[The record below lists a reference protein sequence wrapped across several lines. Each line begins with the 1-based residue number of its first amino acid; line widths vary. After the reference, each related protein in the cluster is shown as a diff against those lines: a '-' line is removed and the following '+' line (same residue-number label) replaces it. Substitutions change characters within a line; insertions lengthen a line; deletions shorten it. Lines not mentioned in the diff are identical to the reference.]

1 MARNRLRAAVATLWF
16 HRGGVLLLG
25 IGGLAF
31 GPSCLCQTPDGGSIR
46 SDEAKKTGRG
56 AANILRPVGSGARS
70 PAIGG
75 FNGSS
80 PAGNVPSGG
89 IPGNFSGFSG
99 GALGGNFGG
108 GGFGGGGFGGGFA
121 GGGFNGNQRF
131 HFRISPKTPLT
142 DLMPVAPVVPAIRS
156 PWHVKELTQVPEVV
170 FQKPWQ
176 IKPPSVTDSQAK
188 TDADKEKVTM
198 RIAEASQDGTTHVAL
213 TLAKIHHL
221 NQRETDQFVQRLVET
236 RADLAGLPFVVGDAC
251 RMSDAVSRQFVAE
264 VAQVR
269 QALASADKAKE
280 AAGGGAKSAANPGRD
295 LQSIAEAATVS
306 KCSPG
311 ESVQAKI
318 AAWMQMFATESA
330 ARRLEVVKHLAAI
343 DHRESTR
350 ALAKLAVFCFEQDVR
365 EAALAALKQRP
376 MSDCAEILLE
386 GLRYP
391 WPAIAEHAAGAIVQ
405 LERRDLAPRLVDFLD
420 EPDPRAPVIEASQGR
435 HRSVVRELVRL
446 NHLHSC
452 ALCHAPAI
460 SDDQFIKTGRSDDFV
475 SGAVPIPGQELRPR
489 SAYYSNQS
497 PDIFVRA
504 DVTYLRQD
512 FARLQ
517 RVENAHPW
525 PEWQRF
531 DFLVRTREIS
541 ATEAAEYREWL
552 QKQSPD
558 YRSPNHAAALNA
570 LRQLFGRD
578 VEPTAAAW
586 RRELTTA
593 GARSQ

>member
-1 MARNRLRAAVATLWF
+1 MARNRLRAAVAKLWF

-25 IGGLAF
+25 FGWLAF
-31 GPSCLCQTPDGGSIR
+31 GPSCLCQSPDGGGVR

-56 AANILRPVGSGARS
+56 PANTFRPASSSPQS
-70 PAIGG
+70 PATGG
-75 FNGSS
+75 LNGNS
-80 PAGNVPSGG
+80 PSGNVPSGG
-89 IPGNFSGFSG
+89 IPGNFDGFSG
-99 GALGGNFGG
+99 GGALG
-108 GGFGGGGFGGGFA
+108 GGFGGGGYGGGFA
-121 GGGFNGNQRF
+121 GNFNGGGFNGTQRF

-142 DLMPVAPVVPAIRS
+142 DLMPMAPVVPAIRS

-170 FQKPWQ
+170 FQ
-176 IKPPSVTDSQAK
+176 
-188 TDADKEKVTM
+188 
-198 RIAEASQDGTTHVAL
+198 EARQKDTTHIAL

-221 NQRETDQFVQRLVET
+221 NQRETDQFVKRLVEA

-264 VAQVR
+264 VTQVR
-269 QALASADKAKE
+269 QALASADKAKD
-280 AAGGGAKSAANPGRD
+280 ADAGGGKSAANPGGD
-295 LQSIAEAATVS
+295 LQRIAKAATVS
-306 KCSPG
+306 KCSHG

-318 AAWMQMFATESA
+318 AAWMQMFATEPP

-343 DHRESTR
+343 DHRESTH
-350 ALAKLAVFCFEQDVR
+350 ALARLAVFSFEQDVR
-365 EAALAALKQRP
+365 NAAVAALKQRP
-376 MSDCAEILLE
+376 KSDCAEILLD

-405 LERRDLAPRLVDFLD
+405 LERHDLAPRLVDFLD
-420 EPDPRAPVIEASQGR
+420 DPDPRAPVIEASGN
-435 HRSVVRELVRL
+435 RSVVRELVRL

-452 ALCHAPAI
+452 VLCHAPAI
-460 SDDQFIKTGRSDDFV
+460 SDDQFIKTGRSGDFV
-475 SGAVPIPGQELRPR
+475 SGAVPTPGHELPPP

-517 RVENAHPW
+517 HVENARPW

-541 ATEAAEYREWL
+541 ANEAAEYREWL
-552 QKQSPD
+552 QKQGPD
-558 YRSPNHAAALNA
+558 YQSPNHAAALKA
-570 LRQLFGRD
+570 LRQLFARD
-578 VEPTAAAW
+578 VEPTAEAW
-586 RRELTTA
+586 RRELTAA
-593 GARSQ
+593 GDRSQ